1 LLEESERECEAAL
14 TVDAQDAGVRSCG
27 VAFLLHGDFGRAQ
40 DYFRL
45 DLGSEWEKALSMD
58 LLLREGKTKEA
69 WDARPPTVP
78 QWGAYGVLLA
88 HLQHRP
94 ASEIV
99 ELARMVKPNEDA
111 EVNYFSAAHLAYAGR
126 IDAALT
132 LLQAA
137 IEGGYCS
144 WPLIDSDPLLANVR
158 GRAEFAEIRSRA
170 MACNRSFLSGT
181 NQE

>member
-1 LLEESERECEAAL
+1 MQQESHAAL
-14 TVDAQDAGVRSCG
+14 TLDAQDAGVRSCG
-27 VAFLLHGDFGRAQ
+27 VTFLLHGDYGRAR

-58 LLLREGKTKEA
+58 LLLREGKRKEA

-88 HLQHRP
+88 DLQRRP

-99 ELARMVKPNEDA
+99 NLTRKVKPNDDA
-111 EVNYFSAAHLAYAGR
+111 EVNYFSAAHLAYAGQ
-126 IDAALT
+126 IDAAFTMLR
-132 LLQAA
+132 AA

-144 WPLIDSDPLLANVR
+144 WPAIDSDPLLAGLR
-158 GRAEFAEIRSRA
+158 ADGRFTDLRA
-170 MACNRSFLSGT
+170 AGMACQDNFRNGT
-181 NQE
+181 R